1 MSNDPYP
8 GQRPDPR
15 DDTPYS
21 SDPYDP
27 YVPSQGSSP
36 QQPPAYEPGRSAPLS
51 ARMPPGPGMPPPYP
65 YAPVQHTEPNTSA
78 IVLVILSSL
87 ALLTGY
93 CCYIGIPGLV
103 LGILGITKQQ
113 TDPEG
118 AARLTKIGWIS
129 FAVLTVITVL
139 AVIAFVVAIVL
150 AES

>member
-1 MSNDPYP
+1 
-8 GQRPDPR
+8 
-15 DDTPYS
+15 
-21 SDPYDP
+21 
-27 YVPSQGSSP
+27 
-36 QQPPAYEPGRSAPLS
+36 
-51 ARMPPGPGMPPPYP
+51 MPPPYP

-129 FAVLTVITVL
+129 FAVLTVITIL